1 MVVVYYRPGCSSSAR
16 ALEWLKEHGVPY
28 KKYRIEQ
35 ISKEQLLIILTLT
48 ENGLTDLFKGK
59 GNLSTRTK
67 ITDIQEI
74 KFNEAIDYVSQ
85 HPELIRTPILHS
97 RNKLL
102 IGYHETDIRQFIPHN
117 YRLIRW

>member
-1 MVVVYYRPGCSSSAR
+1 MVIVYYRPSCSSSTKSLA
-16 ALEWLKEHGVPY
+16 WLKEHDVPY

-35 ISKEQLLIILTLT
+35 LSKEQLLIILTLT
-48 ENGLTDLFKGK
+48 ESSLTDLFKGK
-59 GNLSTRTK
+59 VNLSTRTK

-102 IGYHETDIRQFIPHN
+102 IGYHETDIRQFTPHN

>member
-1 MVVVYYRPGCSSSAR
+1 MLR

-28 KKYRIEQ
+28 KEYSI
-35 ISKEQLLIILTLT
+35 EQLLIILTLK

-59 GNLSTRTK
+59 GNLLTRTK

-97 RNKLL
+97 QNKLL